1 MYNNKIYNH
10 KIYKNKIRNPR
21 SRLNHNL
28 LKSFMY
34 TAIFLYI
41 TFCIL
46 VHSRISL
53 YYALLG
59 LDLWYEKMIPAL
71 LPFMIISGVM
81 VRMNL
86 TEMFTALVYPF
97 VRPLFRVS
105 KNVCY
110 CMLIG
115 FLCGFPMGARTVADI
130 YERGRITKREADFLL
145 AFVNNIGPVYFTGFV
160 LPLIGRKLVL
170 PYVAGMY
177 GIPLIYGVIL
187 RYTAY
192 KDISISSIHNT
203 QDVTGKLLEHIDDS
217 IHAGITNI
225 LTLGGYMILFNLF
238 NLIPHIILNGP
249 PRILAPLFEISG
261 GLIMLG
267 NSCPVYTLLALP
279 FGGLSCIAQTY
290 TCIKNTDLSISAY
303 TFHKIVL
310 TGLTA
315 LYYFLW
321 YISSSES
328 FLR

>member
-1 MYNNKIYNH
+1 MYNKIH
-10 KIYKNKIRNPR
+10 NPQND
-21 SRLNHNL
+21 SKSSL
-28 LKSFMY
+28 LKNLTY

-46 VHSRISL
+46 THSRISL

-97 VRPLFRVS
+97 VRPVFRVS

-115 FLCGFPMGARTVADI
+115 FLCGFPMGARTVADM
-130 YERGRITKREADFLL
+130 YERGRITKREAELL
-145 AFVNNIGPVYFTGFV
+145 LSFVNNIGPVYFTGFV
-160 LPLIGRKLVL
+160 LPLIERKLVL

-177 GIPLIYGVIL
+177 GIPLLYGLIL
-187 RYTAY
+187 RYTVY
-192 KDISISSIHNT
+192 IDINISSVYNT
-203 QDVTGKLLEHIDDS
+203 QNVTGKLLEHIDDA
-217 IHAGITNI
+217 IHAGIMNI

-249 PRILAPLFEISG
+249 PKILAPLFEISG
-261 GLIMLG
+261 GLMMLG
-267 NSCPVYTLLALP
+267 NSCPVYTLLVLP

-290 TCIKNTDLSISAY
+290 TCIKNTDLSISSY
-303 TFHKIVL
+303 TLHKFVL

-321 YISSSES
+321 YILFPES

>member
-1 MYNNKIYNH
+1 MYGKNH
-10 KIYKNKIRNPR
+10 KTQIYSKGNFLKN
-21 SRLNHNL
+21 
-28 LKSFMY
+28 FTY

-41 TFCIL
+41 TVCIL
-46 VHSRISL
+46 THSKISL

-86 TEMFTALVYPF
+86 TETFTALVYPI
-97 VRPLFRVS
+97 VRPVFRVS

-130 YERGRITKREADFLL
+130 YERGRLTKREAEFLL

-160 LPLIGRKLVL
+160 LPLLGRKLVL

-177 GIPLIYGVIL
+177 GLPLLYGLIL
-187 RYTAY
+187 RYTVY
-192 KDISISSIHNT
+192 KDINMHSVHNV
-203 QDVTGKLLEHIDDS
+203 QKITGKLPEHIDDS
-217 IHAGITNI
+217 IHAGIMNI

-249 PRILAPLFEISG
+249 PKILAPLFEISG
-261 GLIMLG
+261 GLMMLG
-267 NSCPVYTLLALP
+267 DSCPLYTLLVLP

-290 TCIKNTDLSISAY
+290 TCIKDTGLSIASY
-303 TFHKIVL
+303 TFHKFML
-310 TGLTA
+310 TGLTV
-315 LYYFLW
+315 LFYFLW
-321 YISSSES
+321 YILSPES

>member
-1 MYNNKIYNH
+1 MFNKNYDPQNH
-10 KIYKNKIRNPR
+10 SK
-21 SRLNHNL
+21 SNL
-28 LKSFMY
+28 LRNFTY

-41 TFCIL
+41 TICIL
-46 VHSRISL
+46 THSKISL

-97 VRPLFRVS
+97 MRPVFRVS

-115 FLCGFPMGARTVADI
+115 FLCGFPMGARTVADM
-130 YERGRITKREADFLL
+130 YERSRITKREAEFLL

-160 LPLIGRKLVL
+160 LPLLGRKLVL
-170 PYVAGMY
+170 PYVLGMY
-177 GIPLIYGVIL
+177 GIPFLYGLIL
-187 RYTAY
+187 RHTVYR
-192 KDISISSIHNT
+192 DINVRSVYNAQSVS
-203 QDVTGKLLEHIDDS
+203 GKLLEYIDDS
-217 IHAGITNI
+217 IHAGVMNI

-238 NLIPHIILNGP
+238 NLIPHIILNSP
-249 PRILAPLFEISG
+249 PKVLAPLFEISG
-261 GLIMLG
+261 GLMMLG
-267 NSCPVYTLLALP
+267 DSCPVYTLLVLP

-290 TCIKNTDLSISAY
+290 TCIKNTDLSIASY
-303 TFHKIVL
+303 TFHKFVL

-315 LYYFLW
+315 LFYFLW
-321 YISSSES
+321 YISSPGS